1 MNLFERFEVL
11 KGPRDIK
18 EKKYKLIEYINYE
31 VNIIYIIWSWIE
43 NNFGRINIKILYIIL
58 LLFELTS
65 SLMLLLLLYISF

>member
-31 VNIIYIIWSWIE
+31 VNIIYII
-43 NNFGRINIKILYIIL
+43 
-58 LLFELTS
+58 
-65 SLMLLLLLYISF
+65 